1 MAKKKK
7 RPANTALPSEVPND
21 AERELDEAEDDEG
34 SASEVAKQP
43 TPRLAATPLNPRPV
57 RVKATAS
64 ARRAQ
69 QAAQAAARG
78 DYSAYG
84 YDPVER
90 RDDPVERRER
100 EIARIKREKE
110 KKGHLELDV
119 IRQRLANPTRV
130 VTTEELAKEYGFVIR
145 DLRSI
150 GLLAGGL
157 ILLLVVLATVLP
169 STLG

>member
-7 RPANTALPSEVPND
+7 RPANEAMPSEVSSEVEGD
-21 AERELDEAEDDEG
+21 LDEAEDTGEP
-34 SASEVAKQP
+34 APEVAKTP
-43 TPRLAATPLNPRPV
+43 APRLAATPLNPRPV
-57 RVKATAS
+57 RVRATSS

-69 QAAQAAARG
+69 QAAQAASRG

-84 YDPVER
+84 Y
-90 RDDPVERRER
+90 DPVERRER

-110 KKGHLELDV
+110 KKGQLDLDV
-119 IRQRLANPTRV
+119 MRQRLANPTRV
-130 VTTEELAKEYGFVIR
+130 VTTEELANEYGYVIR

-157 ILLLVVLATVLP
+157 ILLLIVLATVLP

>member
-7 RPANTALPSEVPND
+7 RPTNTAVPSEVSND
-21 AERELDEAEDDEG
+21 TERELDEAEDEEG

-90 RDDPVERRER
+90 RER

-130 VTTEELAKEYGFVIR
+130 VTTEELANEYGYVIR

-157 ILLLVVLATVLP
+157 ILLLIVLATVLP